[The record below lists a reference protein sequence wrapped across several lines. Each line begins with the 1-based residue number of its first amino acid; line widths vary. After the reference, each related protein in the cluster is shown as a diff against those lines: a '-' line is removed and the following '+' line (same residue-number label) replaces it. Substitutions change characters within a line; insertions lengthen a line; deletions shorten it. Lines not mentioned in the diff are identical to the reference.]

1 MLYKK
6 NHNNS
11 ALCDS
16 VFKSPSAEYRCTP
29 FWALNCK
36 LDKDLMAR
44 QIDHFKSMGFGGAH
58 MHVRTGLA
66 TEYLSEEFMNIIAAC
81 CDKFESNGMLGWLYD
96 EDRYSSGYA
105 GGKVTCHK
113 PYRRRELHFY
123 CEDKYWNTQKEKAIA
138 EAEPYLLACYDI
150 VLNTDGTLKSYNRI
164 DPEQAAEGRK
174 WFAYSEPDWPNTWH
188 NNCTYVDVMNPEATK
203 KFIETT
209 YQLYYEK
216 LGDRFDKSVPA
227 IFTDEPQIMHK
238 YMQNALRD
246 AFEAQF
252 QRFGWSTYLEEEYRN
267 RYGEDIIDSLP
278 MLIWYAP
285 QRADAEFKYR
295 YYDLCAELMQKNF
308 CKILGDW
315 CNEHNL
321 AFTGHMLDE
330 PRLLYQMYACGECMR
345 HYGDFAIPG
354 IDMLSNNYQY
364 TTAKQCQSVVH
375 QQGKEGMMSELYGV
389 TNWDFD
395 FMGHKSQG
403 DWQAALGVTVRVPHL
418 SWLSM
423 AGEAKRDYP
432 ASISYQSPW
441 FKEYPFIEDHFAR
454 LNTALTRGKAIVNI
468 GVIHPV
474 ESMWITMG
482 PTAQYGKDVEALE
495 KDFEDITEWLIKNH
509 LDFDF
514 ICESTL
520 PEQLGKDKKAVGLSR
535 YEAIVVPKCL
545 TLRSTTVKFLEDFA
559 AAGGRVIF
567 TDTCPEFIDGAPS
580 AAAEALY
587 GSSAKAP
594 TCSEQLA
601 KELAFAREIAVSTDW
616 NQGERFIYN
625 YRQDT
630 DCRWLFVCRRYQAQR
645 NETDAQEITVKIKGG
660 FKATEYDTLNG
671 EIRPIT
677 YITDGETTTVT
688 KKMYAYDSLLIKLT
702 PASCGSFTENEEQEA
717 AGEDIKVGAWVHSL
731 SEGNVLL
738 LDQAEFAVDN
748 GQWHPKEEMLRLD
761 NAMRKELGYPM
772 RRGELA
778 QPYTI
783 KSFTSGHT
791 AHLRFAFES
800 EIDVDGAVLGI
811 EEAESCSFSLNGEE
825 FPANIIGYFT
835 DESIKTVAL
844 PRIRKGKNVLEVSLP
859 YKEDTNIEWAY
870 ILGDFGVRI
879 TRDIARIVAKKE
891 RLPFG
896 DLVSLDMPFYGAN
909 VTYSAQIC
917 LESDGTLAVSV
928 PDFIGAAVT
937 LDIDGK
943 RIGNLSLPPFAAK
956 TQLSAG
962 NHTVDITLFGNRFN
976 SFGQLHCTD
985 LTGWLGP
992 EKWRTEGEQWTYGYC
1007 LKSVGILSEPKLT
1020 FRKK

>member
-6 NHNNS
+6 NFGS
-11 ALCDS
+11 AKLEDS
-16 VFKSPSAEYRCTP
+16 IFKNPSAEYRCTP
-29 FWALNCK
+29 FWALNAR
-36 LDKDLMAR
+36 LDTELMAR
-44 QIDHFKSMGFGGAH
+44 QIDHFRDMGFGGAH

-66 TEYLSEEFMNIIAAC
+66 TEYLSEEFMNAIAAC

-105 GGKVTCHK
+105 GGKVTEN
-113 PYRRRELHFY
+113 PYFRRRELHFY
-123 CEDKYWNTQKEKAIA
+123 CEDKYWNTEKEKALK

-150 VLNTDGTLKSYNRI
+150 VLNADGTLKSYNRI
-164 DPEQAAEGRK
+164 NPEDKAEGRK

-188 NNCTYVDVMNPEATK
+188 NNYTYVDVMNPKATE

-209 YQLYYEK
+209 YKLYYEK
-216 LGDRFDKSVPA
+216 LGERFDKSVPA

-246 AFEAQF
+246 AFEGQF
-252 QRFGWSTYLEEEYRN
+252 QRFGWSVYLEEEYSK
-267 RYGEDIIDSLP
+267 RYGEDIVDSLP
-278 MLIWYAP
+278 LLIWYAP
-285 QRADAEFKYR
+285 NRADAPFKYR
-295 YYDLCAELMQKNF
+295 YYDLCAFLMQQNF
-308 CKILGDW
+308 CKVLGDW
-315 CNEHNL
+315 CSAHNI

-345 HYGDFAIPG
+345 HYGDFGLPG

-423 AGEAKRDYP
+423 AGESKRDYP

-454 LNTALTRGKAIVNI
+454 LNTALTRGKAIVNV

-482 PTAQYGKDVEALE
+482 PTAQYGKDVDALE

-520 PEQLGKDKKAVGLSR
+520 PQHIGSDKKAVGLSR
-535 YEAIVVPKCL
+535 YEAIVVPKCH
-545 TLRSTTVKFLEDFA
+545 TLRSTTIKFLEDFA
-559 AAGGRVIF
+559 SAGGKVIF
-567 TDTCPEFIDGAPS
+567 TDACPKFVNGEIS
-580 AAAEALY
+580 NAAEELY
-587 GSSAKAP
+587 KASAKAP

-601 KELAFAREIAVSTDW
+601 EELSFAREVAVSTDW
-616 NQGERFIYN
+616 NQGERFIYT

-630 DCRWLFVCRRYQAQR
+630 DCRWLFVCRRYQAR
-645 NETDAQEITVKIKGG
+645 KDETDAQEITVNLKGG
-660 FKATEYDTLNG
+660 FKATEYDTVSG

-677 YITDGETTTVT
+677 FKTDGKTTVIT
-688 KKMYAYDSLLIKLT
+688 KKLYSYDSLLLKLT
-702 PASCGSFTENEEQEA
+702 AADEGEFTAEEKGDE
-717 AGEDIKVGAWVHSL
+717 AGEALNVRGWDYSL

-738 LDQAEFAVDN
+738 LDQAEYAVDG
-748 GQWHPKEEMLRLD
+748 GQWQPKEEMLRLD

-783 KSFTSGHT
+783 KSFTLGHT
-791 AHLRFAFES
+791 AHLRFTFES
-800 EIDVDGAVLGI
+800 EVEVLGAVLGI
-811 EEAESCSFSLNGEE
+811 EEAETCFFTLNGEE
-825 FPANIIGYFT
+825 FPTNIVGYFT

-844 PRIRKGKNVLEVSLP
+844 PKIKKGKNVLEVALP

-879 TRDIARIVAKKE
+879 VEDIPRIVAKKE
-891 RLPFG
+891 KLPFG
-896 DLVSLDMPFYGAN
+896 DLVELDMPFYGAN
-909 VTYSAQIC
+909 VTYSADVC
-917 LESDGTLAVSV
+917 LESGGTLAVSV

-956 TQLSAG
+956 AELSAG
-962 NHTVDITLFGNRFN
+962 QHKISITLFGNRFN

-985 LTGWLGP
+985 LSGWLGP
-992 EKWRTEGEQWTYGYC
+992 EKWRSEGNQWTYGYC

-1020 FRKK
+1020 FKKK